1 MRHMKRTL
9 SFILAL
15 AIVCMISML
24 KDETASAETM
34 IPVVTIE
41 APSLENWWG
50 KEDVRE
56 ATLTY
61 RDFSTGVSF
70 TRAITIKPQG
80 SSSLNYLKKNFTIQM
95 TEEAVQVNEAWGV
108 QSKYCLK
115 ANYVDP
121 THACNIVSA
130 RLAAR
135 MNEAYGLHEQT
146 PNRGLIDGFPV
157 WVILNG
163 QDAGLYTWNI
173 PKAAWMFGMDEENEN
188 HIVMACEEWTEGCNM
203 LRDYYELDA
212 EWSLEVGSNTSAT
225 IEKFTR
231 LLRFVSTASDEEFK
245 ANFDQYLN
253 LDACLNYYCYICIS
267 DAWDNS
273 ARNML
278 MATWDGQVWYPM
290 LYDLDSLWGIYWDG
304 QSTTE
309 AGVVDVF
316 YNGNRLFARIRDLY
330 GDELR
335 ARYAELRDDILSV
348 DSIKAAFYEFVET
361 IPSGCY
367 AMDQAMWNSE
377 GLRIRT
383 LDLMWQMMDTYLPQI
398 DAEFGYNVDAAPVDE
413 VTAPLPEAEESGET
427 PDDAL

>member
-1 MRHMKRTL
+1 MNYTRKM
-9 SFILAL
+9 LAL
-15 AIVCMISML
+15 ILSMVIAL
-24 KDETASAETM
+24 GVSYTEPASAETM

-41 APSLENWWG
+41 APSLEDWWG

-80 SSSLNYLKKNFTIQM
+80 SSSMNYPKKNFTIKM
-95 TEEAVQVNEAWGV
+95 TEEAVQVNEAWGA

-121 THACNIVSA
+121 THASNVVSA
-130 RLAAR
+130 RLAAH
-135 MNEAYGLHEQT
+135 MNEAYGLYEQT
-146 PNRGLIDGFPV
+146 PNHGLIDGFPV

-173 PKAAWMFGMDEENEN
+173 PKDAWMFGMDEENEN
-188 HIVMACEEWTEGCNM
+188 HIVMCCEEWTEGCNM
-203 LRDYYELDA
+203 QRDYYELDA
-212 EWSLEVGSNTSAT
+212 EWSIEVGPNTSAT

-309 AGVVDVF
+309 VGATNVI
-316 YNGNRLFARIRDLY
+316 YNQNRLFERIRELY
-330 GDELR
+330 GEELR
-335 ARYAELRDDILSV
+335 ARYAELREGILSV

-361 IPSGCY
+361 IPADCY
-367 AMDQAMWNSE
+367 TMDQAMWNSD
-377 GLRIRT
+377 GQRIRT
-383 LDLMWQMMDTYLPQI
+383 LDLMWSLMDTYLPQI
-398 DAEFGYNVDAAPVDE
+398 DAEFGYNVEGVPEAG
-413 VTAPLPEAEESGET
+413 TAEALPETEQSGET